1 MTEDNSKQEG
11 QEVSV
16 WPGRYYVE
24 ATLGQL
30 THRGHIYKDV
40 LLQLFRSDMSK
51 EEKMTLLEPLGFTQ
65 EVKADPYFTSQ
76 VEETFSEDQA
86 DQLINWLVKL
96 ETDEVKAWKR
106 PAEKPKEGYMGI
118 TAIPMGGLQ
127 DSYILDKIE
136 GYDLDF
142 KAEAYFNLEVS
153 EYLEPD
159 PGAKLTE
166 YLEKTAL
173 GRLKEQIDF
182 NIQYIS
188 QAEVQEL
195 KEYLDHKIKN
205 REEGH
210 DRE

>member
-1 MTEDNSKQEG
+1 MAEDNSKQEG

-86 DQLINWLVKL
+86 DQLINWLVKQ
-96 ETDEVKAWKR
+96 DPDKVKAWKR

-118 TAIPMGGLQ
+118 SAIPMGGLE
-127 DSYILDKIE
+127 DAYILDE
-136 GYDLDF
+136 MDGYDLDF
-142 KAEAYFNLEVS
+142 KAEAFFNLNLA
-153 EYLEPD
+153 EYQEPA
-159 PGAKLTE
+159 PGDKLTE

-195 KEYLDHKIKN
+195 KEYLDQKIKS
-205 REEGH
+205 REEDH